1 MTVQKFSTVKENADV
16 APDNHLSSPLAPKK
30 DSIDEAIE
38 AALKKSN
45 SPNCDK
51 IIAGQDSIDEVID
64 ATVLKYSSQDGAT
77 GGAGRK
83 QRRRTK
89 SESLVGSSPDRLCVP
104 SPSKEDA
111 IGKRKRQT
119 GKDVQ
124 GEMSSPVGGGTSP
137 GKSPGRKTNDG
148 VKTLSQPPLD
158 SLVPLSSSSEDDDT
172 GIGNEEDFSD
182 DEDEPLLA
190 RLEKHAPASHNP
202 GKTAGFLKKS
212 SAPSASKKAEA
223 ETNTVIEVVPPINR
237 ADFETQV
244 DLPSS
249 VVGVVPV
256 KKMTTFDVGTQVEP
270 EDTLEF
276 INAQSSGNVVTSS
289 EIAIQATGP
298 DDGDEVVE
306 PSVDA
311 ATDSISVP
319 RKDVVRSEIDSPVK
333 ECPSVD
339 DSTTNPAPAV
349 VEMSEPDDSDDRTS
363 AVSPEIIVE
372 PHTSV
377 IKHTQVGQA
386 SPVTEQSGDNPVD
399 GGMMTEEVKVD
410 SDDVEGESKS
420 QLPTGRRTRRM
431 RMVQRTK
438 NVSSSTR
445 GAANKESEKITSKH
459 QLRQVRKSK
468 TKTSDS
474 TETCSGETSKGEVM
488 EKSPGL
494 LMEVTRSD
502 DVVVDAMSAV
512 ELEKTASGCAKC
524 EALQRPVRG
533 HGRRGRRRP
542 NQTRKSCIGG
552 AKVDSNGKTGL
563 DGAKVDSNG
572 KTGIGGAKVDSNGKT
587 GIGGAKVDSNCKT
600 GIGGAKV
607 DSNCIVMLDR
617 LENVQSGG
625 ANHSKDARE
634 RMKQGT
640 RTECGGEI
648 ASTESPSDENSVED
662 VVVLSVQHPENAAI
676 DTEMSQPVSPDNR
689 NDVETVDNDAN
700 IVTKDDDSTADVI
713 IIDDDASDQGNES
726 NSEYEPLPVQQ
737 QQQQKRR
744 KRRIWPG
751 HDMGYSKPRRK
762 RRRKKQAMP
771 DEGGD
776 ASMAIADEDSYET
789 G

>member
-1 MTVQKFSTVKENADV
+1 MTVQKFSTVKENENV
-16 APDNHLSSPLAPKK
+16 APDNHSSPPPPKK

-51 IIAGQDSIDEVID
+51 TIVGQDSIDEVID

-89 SESLVGSSPDRLCVP
+89 SESLVGSSPDQLCAP

-124 GEMSSPVGGGTSP
+124 GEMSPPAGGGTSP
-137 GKSPGRKTNDG
+137 GKSPGRRSNDG
-148 VKTLSQPPLD
+148 GKTLSQPPLD

-190 RLEKHAPASHNP
+190 RLEKHAPSTHNP
-202 GKTAGFLKKS
+202 GKTADFQKKS

-223 ETNTVIEVVPPINR
+223 ETNTVIEIVPPINR

-244 DLPSS
+244 DLPSNVPS
-249 VVGVVPV
+249 PAPV

-276 INAQSSGNVVTSS
+276 TNAQSSGNVVTSS

-298 DDGDEVVE
+298 DDGDDMVK

-311 ATDSISVP
+311 ATDSISNP
-319 RKDVVRSEIDSPVK
+319 RKDVVLSSEIDSPVK
-333 ECPSVD
+333 EHPSVD

-349 VEMSEPDDSDDRTS
+349 VEMSEPDDSDDGTN

-386 SPVTEQSGDNPVD
+386 SPVTKQSGDNPVD
-399 GGMMTEEVKVD
+399 GGMMTEEMKVD
-410 SDDVEGESKS
+410 SDDVVEQEEGKS
-420 QLPTGRRTRRM
+420 QLPAGRRTRRM

-445 GAANKESEKITSKH
+445 GAANRESEKITSKH
-459 QLRQVRKSK
+459 QLRQVRRSK
-468 TKTSDS
+468 TKSSDS
-474 TETCSGETSKGEVM
+474 TETCTGETSKGEVM
-488 EKSPGL
+488 EKSAGL

-502 DVVVDAMSAV
+502 DVVVDVMRAA
-512 ELEKTASGCAKC
+512 EHEKTAPGCADC
-524 EALQRPVRG
+524 AALQRPVRG

-542 NQTRKSCIGG
+542 NQTR
-552 AKVDSNGKTGL
+552 
-563 DGAKVDSNG
+563 

-587 GIGGAKVDSNCKT
+587 GIGGAKVDSNC
-600 GIGGAKV
+600 
-607 DSNCIVMLDR
+607 IVMLDR
-617 LENVQSGG
+617 LENVPVT
-625 ANHSKDARE
+625 NHSKVARE
-634 RMKQGT
+634 RTNQGT
-640 RTECGGEI
+640 RTECGSEV
-648 ASTESPSDENSVED
+648 ASTESLSTED
-662 VVVLSVQHPENAAI
+662 VVVVSVQPPENVAI

-689 NDVETVDNDAN
+689 NDEETVDNDAN
-700 IVTKDDDSTADVI
+700 TVTKDDDNTADVI
-713 IIDDDASDQGNES
+713 IIDDASDQENES
-726 NSEYEPLPVQQ
+726 NSEYEPLPVQ

-762 RRRKKQAMP
+762 RRRKKIAMP
-771 DEGGD
+771 AEGGD
-776 ASMAIADEDSYET
+776 ATMAIADEDSNET

>member
-1 MTVQKFSTVKENADV
+1 MTVQKFSSVKENADV
-16 APDNHLSSPLAPKK
+16 APDNNLSSPLAPKK

-38 AALKKSN
+38 AALKKSS
-45 SPNCDK
+45 SPNCDTVV
-51 IIAGQDSIDEVID
+51 ARHDSIDEVID

-89 SESLVGSSPDRLCVP
+89 SESLVGSSPDQLCAP

-111 IGKRKRQT
+111 IGKRKRQK

-124 GEMSSPVGGGTSP
+124 GEMSPPVGGGTSP
-137 GKSPGRKTNDG
+137 GKSPGRKSNDG
-148 VKTLSQPPLD
+148 GKALPPLD
-158 SLVPLSSSSEDDDT
+158 SLVPLSSSSEDEDT

-190 RLEKHAPASHNP
+190 RLEKHTPTSHNP
-202 GKTAGFLKKS
+202 GTSFQKKS
-212 SAPSASKKAEA
+212 STASASKKAEA
-223 ETNTVIEVVPPINR
+223 ETNTVIEIVPPINR

-244 DLPSS
+244 DLPSN
-249 VVGVVPV
+249 VPGPAPV

-276 INAQSSGNVVTSS
+276 INATSSGNVVTSS

-298 DDGDEVVE
+298 DDGDDVVE

-311 ATDSISVP
+311 TTDSISVP
-319 RKDVVRSEIDSPVK
+319 RKDVVPPSEIGSPVK
-333 ECPSVD
+333 EHPSVD

-349 VEMSEPDDSDDRTS
+349 VEMSEPDDCDDGTKV
-363 AVSPEIIVE
+363 VSPEIIVE

-377 IKHTQVGQA
+377 IKHTQVGQM
-386 SPVTEQSGDNPVD
+386 SPVTKQSGDNPVD

-474 TETCSGETSKGEVM
+474 AETCTGDTSKDEVI
-488 EKSPGL
+488 EKSAGL

-502 DVVVDAMSAV
+502 DVVIDVMSGI
-512 ELEKTASGCAKC
+512 EHEKTAPGCADC
-524 EALQRPVRG
+524 AALQRPVRG

-542 NQTRKSCIGG
+542 NQTRKTGIGG
-552 AKVDSNGKTGL
+552 TKVDTNCKTGL

-572 KTGIGGAKVDSNGKT
+572 KAGIGGAKVDSNGKT
-587 GIGGAKVDSNCKT
+587 GIGGAR
-600 GIGGAKV
+600 V
-607 DSNCIVMLDR
+607 DSNCIVMLNR
-617 LENVQSGG
+617 LETVPGT
-625 ANHSKDARE
+625 NHSKVARE
-634 RMKQGT
+634 RTKQGT
-640 RTECGGEI
+640 RTECGGEV
-648 ASTESPSDENSVED
+648 ASTESLSTED
-662 VVVLSVQHPENAAI
+662 VVVLSVQPPENVAI
-676 DTEMSQPVSPDNR
+676 DTETSKPISPDHNGP
-689 NDVETVDNDAN
+689 ESIDNDTNSIA
-700 IVTKDDDSTADVI
+700 KDGDSAADVI
-713 IIDDDASDQGNES
+713 IIDDASEPENES
-726 NSEYEPLPVQQ
+726 NSEYEPLPVQ

-771 DEGGD
+771 AEGGD
-776 ASMAIADEDSYET
+776 AAMAIADEDANET

>member
-1 MTVQKFSTVKENADV
+1 MPTQKFSAVKENTDV
-16 APDNHLSSPLAPKK
+16 APDNNLSSPLAPKK

-64 ATVLKYSSQDGAT
+64 ATVLKYSAQDGAT

-83 QRRRTK
+83 HRRRTK
-89 SESLVGSSPDRLCVP
+89 SESLVGCSPDRLCVP

-124 GEMSSPVGGGTSP
+124 GEMSPPAGGGTSP
-137 GKSPGRKTNDG
+137 GKSPGRRSNDG
-148 VKTLSQPPLD
+148 GKTLSQTPLD
-158 SLVPLSSSSEDDDT
+158 SLVPLSSSSEDEDT

-182 DEDEPLLA
+182 DEDEPLLV

-202 GKTAGFLKKS
+202 GKSASFLRKS
-212 SAPSASKKAEA
+212 STPSASKKAEA

-244 DLPSS
+244 DLPSN
-249 VVGVVPV
+249 VPGPPPV

-319 RKDVVRSEIDSPVK
+319 RTDVVPPSEIGSPVK
-333 ECPSVD
+333 EHRSVD
-339 DSTTNPAPAV
+339 DSTTNPAPSV
-349 VEMSEPDDSDDRTS
+349 VEMSGPGNCDDGTN
-363 AVSPEIIVE
+363 AVSPEITVE

-386 SPVTEQSGDNPVD
+386 SPVTKQSGDNPVD

-445 GAANKESEKITSKH
+445 GAANEKSEKITSKH

-474 TETCSGETSKGEVM
+474 TETCTGETSKGEVI
-488 EKSPGL
+488 EKSTGL

-502 DVVVDAMSAV
+502 DVVVDVMRAA
-512 ELEKTASGCAKC
+512 EHEKTAPGCAEC
-524 EALQRPVRG
+524 AALQRPTRG

-542 NQTRKSCIGG
+542 NQTRKS
-552 AKVDSNGKTGL
+552 GL
-563 DGAKVDSNG
+563 VKIDLNG

-587 GIGGAKVDSNCKT
+587 GLGGAKVDSNGKT
-600 GIGGAKV
+600 GLGGAKV

-617 LENVQSGG
+617 LETVPG

-634 RMKQGT
+634 RTKQRT
-640 RTECGGEI
+640 RTECGGEV
-648 ASTESPSDENSVED
+648 ASTESLSTED
-662 VVVLSVQHPENAAI
+662 LVVLSVQPPENVTI
-676 DTEMSQPVSPDNR
+676 DTEMSQPRSPDHNGP
-689 NDVETVDNDAN
+689 ESVDNDAN
-700 IVTKDDDSTADVI
+700 SIAKDNDSAADVI
-713 IIDDDASDQGNES
+713 IIDDASDQGNES

-737 QQQQKRR
+737 QQQKRR
-744 KRRIWPG
+744 KKRIWPG

-762 RRRKKQAMP
+762 RRRKKLAIP
-771 DEGGD
+771 AEGDDD
-776 ASMAIADEDSYET
+776 ATMAIADEDSNET